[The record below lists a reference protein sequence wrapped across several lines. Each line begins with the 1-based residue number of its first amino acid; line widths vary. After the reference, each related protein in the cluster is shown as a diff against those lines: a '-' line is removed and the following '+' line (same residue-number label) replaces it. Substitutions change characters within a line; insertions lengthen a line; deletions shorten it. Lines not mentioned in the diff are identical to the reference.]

1 MTSSVVTIRLNG
13 KPYQIGCDAGEEAH
27 VTKLGAEVDTVMQ
40 SLVDSVGQ
48 IGEARLLAMT
58 ALIIADRSSNGSGG
72 SPAPAVNAGQDA
84 EAAAMALE
92 KAATRLTELASK
104 LTTP

>member
-13 KPYQIGCDAGEEAH
+13 KPYQIGCDAGEEVH
-27 VTKLGAEVDTVMQ
+27 VTKLGAEVDSVMQ
-40 SLVDSVGQ
+40 SLVDSIGQ

-58 ALIIADRSSNGSGG
+58 ALIIADRSANGTEAGAS
-72 SPAPAVNAGQDA
+72 SSDDAGQDA
-84 EAAAMALE
+84 EAAAVALE
-92 KAATRLTELASK
+92 KAAARLTELASK

>member
-27 VTKLGAEVDTVMQ
+27 VIKLGVEVDAVMQ
-40 SLVDSVGQ
+40 TLIDSMGQ
-48 IGEARLLAMT
+48 IGDARLLAMT
-58 ALIIADRSSNGSGG
+58 ALIIADRSSGG
-72 SPAPAVNAGQDA
+72 VASASDDGGQDT
-84 EAAAMALE
+84 EAVAVALE
-92 KAATRLTELASK
+92 KATFRLTELATK

>member
-1 MTSSVVTIRLNG
+1 MSQSIVTIRLNG

-27 VTKLGAEVDTVMQ
+27 VTKLGAEVDSVMQ
-40 SLVDSVGQ
+40 SLVDSIGQ

-58 ALIIADRSSNGSGG
+58 ALIIADRSAGS
-72 SPAPAVNAGQDA
+72 SSSAVDTGQDA
-84 EAAAMALE
+84 EAAASALE
-92 KAATRLTELASK
+92 KAALRLTELASK

>member
-58 ALIIADRSSNGSGG
+58 ALIIADRSSNGSAG
-72 SPAPAVNAGQDA
+72 SPSPPVDTGQDA

-92 KAATRLTELASK
+92 KAATKLTELASK

>member
-27 VTKLGAEVDTVMQ
+27 VSKLGAEVDAVMQ

-58 ALIIADRSSNGSGG
+58 ALIIADRSSNGSAGG
-72 SPAPAVNAGQDA
+72 SSPSVDAGQDA
-84 EAAAMALE
+84 EATAIVLE
-92 KAATRLTELASK
+92 KAAARLTELASK

>member
-1 MTSSVVTIRLNG
+1 MSQSVVTIRLNG
-13 KPYQIGCDAGEEAH
+13 HPYKIGCGAGEEDH
-27 VTKLGAEVDTVMQ
+27 VARLGSDVEAVMQ
-40 SLVDSVGQ
+40 SLITSVGQ

-58 ALIIADRSSNGSGG
+58 ALIIADRSSNGSAG
-72 SPAPAVNAGQDA
+72 SPSPAIDAGQDA

-92 KAATRLTELASK
+92 KAAARLTELASK